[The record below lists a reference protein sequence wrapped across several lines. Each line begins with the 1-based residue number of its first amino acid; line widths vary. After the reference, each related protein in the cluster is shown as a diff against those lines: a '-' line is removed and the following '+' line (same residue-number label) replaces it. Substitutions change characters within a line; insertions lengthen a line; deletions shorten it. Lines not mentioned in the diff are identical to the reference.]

1 MLAKECTQLEPLTLE
16 CSSEFKLKPNGPAER
31 GGFILKTCSHSAPS
45 GDVTCCLARVRAAAR
60 VMSLGAR
67 ALGVVGARLSPAT
80 SQVPG
85 AQRARGAGA
94 GFGIS
99 RPWP

>member
-1 MLAKECTQLEPLTLE
+1 MLAKECTQLEHWTRE
-16 CSSEFKLKPNGPAER
+16 GSSEFKLKPNGPSER
-31 GGFILKTCSHSAPS
+31 GGFILKTCSHSAPG
-45 GDVTCCLARVRAAAR
+45 GDVTCCLACDAR

-85 AQRARGAGA
+85 AQRARGASA

>member
-1 MLAKECTQLEPLTLE
+1 MLAKECTQLEPLTRE
-16 CSSEFKLKPNGPAER
+16 RSSEFKLKPNGPAER
-31 GGFILKTCSHSAPS
+31 GGFILKTCSHSAPG
-45 GDVTCCLARVRAAAR
+45 GDVTCCLACDAR
-60 VMSLGAR
+60 VMSLGAW
-67 ALGVVGARLSPAT
+67 ALGAVGARLSPAT